1 MNLEQRQNPP
11 AMTYDRYRILLLQLQ
26 QRASRRATVEEIE
39 QYYGLCL
46 ELEAGY
52 CAVKS
57 EVCRIAARLISSYRK
72 HGVAYVRQSPVRL
85 DIDPADEVASIAP
98 LALLTE
104 LLFVRT
110 GNPVQD
116 YWNMAFAAQDLAAQ
130 SIGWPVEMFR
140 ASTEF

>member
-1 MNLEQRQNPP
+1 MNLELRTSVP

-57 EVCRIAARLISSYRK
+57 EVCRIASRLIVSYRK
-72 HGVAYVRQSPVRL
+72 HGVAYARQSPVRL
-85 DIDPADEVASIAP
+85 DDNQVDDTAPAAP
-98 LALLTE
+98 LAPPLE
-104 LLFVRT
+104 LVFVKT

-116 YWNMAFAAQDLAAQ
+116 YWNLAFAAQDLAAQ
-130 SIGWPVEMFR
+130 SIGWPVAMFR
-140 ASTEF
+140 ATEF